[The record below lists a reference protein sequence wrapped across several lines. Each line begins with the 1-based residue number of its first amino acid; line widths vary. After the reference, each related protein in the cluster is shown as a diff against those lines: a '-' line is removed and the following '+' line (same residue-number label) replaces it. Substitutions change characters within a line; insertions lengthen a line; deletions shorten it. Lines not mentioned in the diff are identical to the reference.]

1 MAKKS
6 YQQTDAEILAGLD
19 LQAEFAAMGVRFAGP
34 PRQSGKA
41 ACYAMGRDDRHP
53 SAWVDLKTGR
63 YGDSGG
69 GVADSAGSPRSLS
82 LWDFAAAFGGRPD
95 WQTARREF
103 AKKAGVRIGAAK
115 PPENWRERLE
125 FQSWDAPGNLQLAAR
140 WCLRKRGVTV
150 EAIRAAGGQLAYYPC
165 FRDEESG
172 EVKRRRNAV
181 QVVALPCYGERL
193 LDDDPVAWVIW
204 DTTGAEL
211 EVFRG
216 KDVPKGKAKMLSI
229 GPTSG
234 TMMGLHGLVRLTDE
248 TLRPGVAV
256 AWKTAGPTDMLTA
269 WASIPPELRAA
280 VVVVTNA
287 SGEVG
292 DVTAGQAKLFA
303 GLRAIV
309 ATDADSAGQA
319 GGLKWCLALRGVAAE
334 VCLLDAVAMA
344 GAGGCKDV
352 RNFLSGGAGK

>member
-1 MAKKS
+1 VTKKS
-6 YQQTDAEILAGLD
+6 YQQTDAEIIAALD
-19 LQAEFAAMGVRFAGP
+19 LQSEFAAMGVRFSGP

-69 GVADSAGSPRSLS
+69 GVADFAGLPRSMS
-82 LWDFAAAFGGRPD
+82 LWDFAVAFGGRPD

-103 AKKAGVRIGAAK
+103 AKKAGVKIGTAK

-125 FQSWDAPGNLQLAAR
+125 FQTWDAPGNLMLVQR
-140 WCLRKRGVTV
+140 WCLRKRGVTA
-150 EAIRAAGGQLAYYPC
+150 EAIRAAGGELAYYPC
-165 FRDEESG
+165 FRDDATG
-172 EVKRRRNAV
+172 EIKRRRNAV

-193 LDDDPVAWVIW
+193 LDADPVAWVIW
-204 DTTGAEL
+204 DLTGAEL

-234 TMMGLHGLVRLTDE
+234 TMMGLHGLQRLTDE
-248 TLRPGVAV
+248 SLRAAV
-256 AWKTAGPTDMLTA
+256 KIAWKTAGPSDMLAT
-269 WASIPPELRAA
+269 WAAIPAELRDA

-303 GLRAIV
+303 GLSACVAIDG
-309 ATDADSAGQA
+309 DAAGQA
-319 GGLKWCLALRGVAAE
+319 GGLKWFAALKGVASE
-334 VCLLDAVAMA
+334 VLTSPSKLMVDVVVKDSRDFL
-344 GAGGCKDV
+344 GGK
-352 RNFLSGGAGK
+352 KE